1 MSNFPILPSF
11 HYSILPIL
19 PDFSYFCR
27 KFNVL
32 NPLKK
37 LAGQAAIY
45 GLSSI
50 VGRLLNYLLV
60 PLYTRVLITSEYGI
74 VTEMLAY
81 VSILWVILTYGM
93 ETTFFRFSES
103 EKDKPLVYH
112 TAIVSLLFTSIL
124 FVVVVLINTQSITE
138 WMGYIGH
145 EEYIVYFAFTLA
157 LDAVAAI
164 PFARLRQQNKA
175 LRFAVI
181 KLVNI
186 GSNILLNLFF
196 VLLCPFIVKNYG
208 TGILAEIINSFFN
221 PDYLIGYIII
231 SYLVTSLLTL
241 VLLFPDIPLR
251 SIRFSAEMW
260 KRMIGYTWPLLVVG
274 IAGSVNLSIDKIM
287 LPRLLPK
294 GSDVMSQLG
303 IYGACYKISI
313 IMTLFVQTFRYA
325 AEPFFFSESG
335 KEGSKKLY
343 ADVLNFFTI
352 FVALIFLVT
361 MMFIDIVI
369 GFIGVD
375 YREGASVIPVL
386 LMANLFLGV
395 YFNLS
400 IWYKISNQTIYG
412 AIISVIGAVLNIILN
427 FIFIPAFGY
436 YGSAWAVFLSYFVM
450 MVLSYFLGQRHF
462 PVPYNTRKFFL
473 YLAIPVGLYLI
484 SENIPFPSAMIK
496 HFVNSGFVLLYLA
509 IIFKL
514 EKDTLGG
521 LIKGIG
527 RKGKG

>member
-1 MSNFPILPSF
+1 M
-11 HYSILPIL
+11 
-19 PDFSYFCR
+19 
-27 KFNVL
+27 

-93 ETTFFRFSES
+93 ETTFFRYSQS

-112 TAIVSLLFTSIL
+112 TAIVSLLFTSFI
-124 FVVVVLINTQSITE
+124 FVVVVLLNAQSITE

-145 EEYIVYFAFTLA
+145 EEYIVYFAITLA
-157 LDAVAAI
+157 LDAVTAI
-164 PFARLRQQNKA
+164 PFAKLRQQNKA
-175 LRFAVI
+175 FKFAAI

-196 VLLCPFIVKNYG
+196 VLLCPYIINNYSS
-208 TGILAEIINSFFN
+208 GILAEIINTFFD

-231 SYLVTSLLTL
+231 SYLVSALLTM
-241 VLLFPDIPLR
+241 LLLIPEIPFK
-251 SIRFSAEMW
+251 SIRFSWELW
-260 KRMIGYTWPLLVVG
+260 KQMITYTWPLLVVG

-294 GSDVMSQLG
+294 GTDVMAQLG

-352 FVALIFLVT
+352 FVALIFMIT
-361 MMFIDIVI
+361 MMYIDVVI

-375 YREGASVIPVL
+375 YREGAAVIPVL
-386 LMANLFLGV
+386 LMGNLFLGV
-395 YFNLS
+395 YYNLS
-400 IWYKISNQTIYG
+400 IWYKLSNQTIYG
-412 AIISVIGAVLNIILN
+412 AIISVIGAVLTVILN
-427 FIFIPAFGY
+427 FVFIPVFGY
-436 YGSAWAVFLSYFVM
+436 YGSAWAVFLAYFVM
-450 MVLSYFLGQRHF
+450 MVLSYFLGQKHF
-462 PVPYNTRKFFL
+462 PVPYNIPKFFL
-473 YLAIPVGLYLI
+473 YLAIPVVLYMI
-484 SENIPFPSAMIK
+484 SENIHFPSRFLK
-496 HFVNSGFVLLYLA
+496 LVVNSVFILFYLA
-509 IIFKL
+509 IIYNL
-514 EKDTLGG
+514 EKATFQG
-521 LIKGIG
+521 LLKTTFLK
-527 RKGKG
+527 RKAN

>member
-1 MSNFPILPSF
+1 M
-11 HYSILPIL
+11 
-19 PDFSYFCR
+19 
-27 KFNVL
+27 

-37 LAGQAAIY
+37 LAGQAAVY

-50 VGRLLNYLLV
+50 VGRLLNYFLV
-60 PLYTRVLITSEYGI
+60 PLYTRVLITSEYGV

-93 ETTFFRFSES
+93 ETTFFRYSQS

-112 TAIVSLLFTSIL
+112 TAIVSLLVTSFL
-124 FVVVVLINTQSITE
+124 FVVVVLLNAQSITN
-138 WMGYIGH
+138 WMGYVGH

-157 LDAVAAI
+157 LDAITAI
-164 PFARLRQQNKA
+164 PFAKLRQQNKA
-175 LRFAVI
+175 FKFAAL

-186 GSNILLNLFF
+186 GSNILLNLFL
-196 VLLCPFIVKNYG
+196 VLLCPYVVNHYNSGFFYD
-208 TGILAEIINSFFN
+208 LINSFFN

-231 SYLVTSLLTL
+231 SYLISALLTL
-241 VLLFPDIPLR
+241 ILLIPEIPMKN
-251 SIRFSAEMW
+251 IRFSPELW
-260 KRMIGYTWPLLVVG
+260 KQMIIYTWPLLVVG

-287 LPRLLPK
+287 LPRLLPED
-294 GSDVMSQLG
+294 SDAMAQLG

-352 FVALIFLVT
+352 FVALIFLLTV
-361 MMFIDIVI
+361 MFMDVII

-375 YREGASVIPVL
+375 YREGAAVIPIL
-386 LMANLFLGV
+386 LMGNLFLGV
-395 YFNLS
+395 YYNLS
-400 IWYKISNQTIYG
+400 IWYKLSNQTIFG
-412 AIISVIGAVLNIILN
+412 AIISVLGAVLTVVLN
-427 FIFIPAFGY
+427 FVFIPSFGY

-450 MVLSYFLGQRHF
+450 MVLSYFLGQKYF
-462 PVPYNTRKFFL
+462 PVPYNIGKFFL
-473 YLAIPVGLYLI
+473 YLAIPVFLYLI
-484 SENIPFPSAMIK
+484 SQNIPFPSVLIK
-496 HFVNSGFVLLYLA
+496 LLVNSMFVLLYLA
-509 IIFKL
+509 VIFKL

-521 LIKGIG
+521 LFRHKA
-527 RKGKG
+527 

>member
-1 MSNFPILPSF
+1 
-11 HYSILPIL
+11 
-19 PDFSYFCR
+19 
-27 KFNVL
+27 L

-37 LAGQAAIY
+37 LAGQAAVY

-93 ETTFFRFSES
+93 ETTFFRYSQS

-112 TAIVSLLFTSIL
+112 TAIVSLLFTSLL
-124 FVVVVLINTQSITE
+124 FVVVVLINTQSITD
-138 WMGYIGH
+138 WMGYAGH

-157 LDAVAAI
+157 LDAISAI

-175 LRFAVI
+175 FKFAAL

-196 VLLCPFIVKNYG
+196 VLLCPYVVTHYG
-208 TGILAEIINSFFN
+208 SSVFAGIINTFFHS
-221 PDYLIGYIII
+221 DYLIGYIII
-231 SYLVTSLLTL
+231 SYLVSSLLTL
-241 VLLFPDIPLR
+241 ILLIPDIPLR
-251 SIRFSAEMW
+251 SIRFSMELW
-260 KRMIGYTWPLLVVG
+260 KQMIAYTWPLLVVG

-294 GSDVMSQLG
+294 GTDVMGQLG

-325 AEPFFFSESG
+325 AEPFFFAESG

-361 MMFIDIVI
+361 MMYIDVVI

-375 YREGASVIPVL
+375 YREGAAVIPVL
-386 LMANLFLGV
+386 LMGNLFLGV

-400 IWYKISNQTIYG
+400 IWYKLSNQTIFG
-412 AIISVIGAVLNIILN
+412 AIISVIGAVLNIVLN

-436 YGSAWAVFLSYFVM
+436 YGSAWAVFISYFVM
-450 MVLSYFLGQRHF
+450 MALSYFLGQKHF
-462 PVPYNTRKFFL
+462 PVPYNIWKFFL
-473 YLAIPVGLYLI
+473 YLAIPTTLYII
-484 SENIPFPSAMIK
+484 SENIPFPSVSLK
-496 HFVNSGFVLLYLA
+496 LTVNSVFVLLYLA
-509 IIFKL
+509 IIYQL
-514 EKDTLGG
+514 EKATFQG
-521 LIKGIG
+521 LLKNTFL
-527 RKGKG
+527 KLKAK